1 MILER
6 TNKSNPL
13 NATSQNA
20 TQNPAQYSEN
30 TLSPMSLT
38 DTINYR
44 PGSIILYP
52 GRPEGLFRVRS
63 GLVRVH
69 TVDDE
74 GNGLTLRYVK
84 PGEYFGEESLANI
97 NREYFA
103 EAVTDSSVDQ
113 ISTGKLTHDDL
124 REVTAHIV
132 AALQRGYQHLYRL
145 TGKRLRSR
153 IAGEL
158 LELATTALATARP
171 DGTLMVFAT
180 HDELAA
186 AVGSVRETVTK
197 VVGELSREGVIDA
210 GYGKIT
216 LKNPQALRQIA
227 DE

>member
-1 MILER
+1 MVLER
-6 TNKSNPL
+6 NSAYTNPS
-13 NATSQNA
+13 SI
-20 TQNPAQYSEN
+20 
-30 TLSPMSLT
+30 

-44 PGSIILYP
+44 PGAVILYP
-52 GRPEGLFRVRS
+52 GRPESLYRVRS

-69 TVDDE
+69 TVDDD

-84 PGEYFGEESLANI
+84 PGEYFGEEALANL

-103 EAVTDSSVDQ
+103 EAVTDSSVDL
-113 ISTGKLTHDDL
+113 INPAKLNPD
-124 REVTAHIV
+124 EVLEVNQHLV
-132 AALQRGYQHLYRL
+132 RALHRGYQTLYRL
-145 TGKRLRSR
+145 TGKRLKSR

-171 DGTLMVFAT
+171 DGKLMVFAT

-197 VVGELSREGVIDA
+197 VVGELAREGVIDA

-216 LKNPQALRQIA
+216 LKDPTALRAIA